1 VPTLRHA
8 DPQGSVHEQV
18 IAHLSPLSAPSP
30 TSTVVSGDAVRM
42 TARLRGRVQ
51 GVGLRWFVRRTA
63 RSLGLS
69 GHAANLAD
77 GTVEVVAEGSRDSC
91 ERLVDILRG
100 RGTPGRVDQ
109 VVVEWSEA
117 TGVLGFSTD

>member
-1 VPTLRHA
+1 
-8 DPQGSVHEQV
+8 
-18 IAHLSPLSAPSP
+18 
-30 TSTVVSGDAVRM
+30 VSGDAVRM

-51 GVGLRWFVRRTA
+51 GVGLRWFVRRAA

-69 GHAANLAD
+69 GHAVNLAD

-109 VVVEWSEA
+109 VLVEWSEA

>member
-1 VPTLRHA
+1 
-8 DPQGSVHEQV
+8 
-18 IAHLSPLSAPSP
+18 
-30 TSTVVSGDAVRM
+30 VSGDAVRM

-63 RSLGLS
+63 RNLGMS

>member
-1 VPTLRHA
+1 M
-8 DPQGSVHEQV
+8 
-18 IAHLSPLSAPSP
+18 
-30 TSTVVSGDAVRM
+30 SGDAVRM

-63 RSLGLS
+63 RNLGLS
-69 GHAANLAD
+69 GHAVNLAD

-117 TGVLGFSTD
+117 RGVLGFSTD

>member
-1 VPTLRHA
+1 
-8 DPQGSVHEQV
+8 
-18 IAHLSPLSAPSP
+18 
-30 TSTVVSGDAVRM
+30 VSGDAVRM

-63 RSLGLS
+63 RNLGLT
-69 GHAANLAD
+69 GHAVNLAD

-91 ERLVDILRG
+91 EGLVDILRG

>member
-1 VPTLRHA
+1 
-8 DPQGSVHEQV
+8 
-18 IAHLSPLSAPSP
+18 
-30 TSTVVSGDAVRM
+30 VSGDAVRM

-63 RSLGLS
+63 RSLGLA

-100 RGTPGRVDQ
+100 RETPGRVDQ